1 MADCNFSIG
10 FPGSASD
17 VIAKVQQQIQQQG
30 GNFNGDASA
39 GSFDVKVLGSTIA
52 GSYTV
57 SGQQINIEINDKPFF
72 IGCGQIEGFLKSQI
86 GG

>member
-10 FPGSASD
+10 FTGSASD
-17 VIAKVQQQIQQQG
+17 IIAKVQQQIQQQG
-30 GNFNGDASA
+30 GTFNGDTSS
-39 GSFDVKVLGSTIA
+39 GSFSVKVVGSTIA

-57 SGQQINIEINDKPFF
+57 SGQQINIEITDKPFF
-72 IGCGQIEGFLKSQI
+72 ISCSQIEGFLRSQI